1 MKILRPLPIDISGD
15 ISLRI
20 SKKKL
25 SPAIQYLYFNTI
37 MHPTFRNAQDG
48 LLECFEMSGL
58 EGVGCTLL
66 GEPGVGKSRAI
77 RYLASEVYSRPEY
90 QPSETLTPLPILV
103 IKVPGKPT
111 IKRLIEKLLE
121 SAGHL
126 APSPKSSES
135 GEIRFNRLVRNQQ
148 VQMIVFDEVQH
159 LLRKF
164 ALVRTHDIMAFIKV
178 LMDEHALSIC
188 FAGLPEA
195 NELLEPFPELRQRLS
210 YVNSKLYRFKYQT
223 TGPCNLEELLG
234 YLSTIDEQLD
244 GFGVGCERFAT
255 EDMLPR
261 MWLASQGIPRYLTKL
276 MVRVTRFAE
285 RKGAINRDEFQA
297 VYNTCGFNEHV
308 EKFEVFKAPLH
319 KVIERANR
327 FQAELNAMQN
337 PPKRKSR

>member
-1 MKILRPLPIDISGD
+1 MKILRPLPIDINGD
-15 ISLRI
+15 ISHRI
-20 SKKKL
+20 NNKML

-37 MHPTFRNAQDG
+37 MHPTFRNAQNG

-111 IKRLIEKLLE
+111 IKRFIEKLLE

-126 APSPKSSES
+126 APSPKSTVSAEMRVNQL
-135 GEIRFNRLVRNQQ
+135 IRNQK

-159 LLRKF
+159 LLQKF

-195 NELLEPFPELRQRLS
+195 NELLEPFPEIRQRLS

-223 TGPCNLEELLG
+223 TGPCNLGELLG

-244 GFGVGCERFAT
+244 GFAVGSERFAT

-261 MWLASQGIPRYLTKL
+261 MWLASQGIPRFLTKL
-276 MVRVTRFAE
+276 IMRVVRLAE
-285 RKGAINRDEFQA
+285 LKGAIDRNEFQA

-308 EKFEVFKAPLH
+308 KEFEVFKAPLH

-327 FQAELNAMQN
+327 FQAELDAKQN
-337 PPKRKSR
+337 PQKRKSA